1 MMAVFIMKAGES
13 FSRGAVL
20 SFAVSGLAML
30 IAARGA
36 WRIFLSHD
44 LAVRKFSSRRVAL
57 ISDQSSAVDFSPSR
71 CHYTTWDGAKRIFLV
86 PSDQN
91 DLSRRKEVIAQTI
104 STIRGSNIEEIILS
118 TNLDCWSGMKSLL
131 SELRVLPLPINLVPI
146 GAISE
151 LFRLPSHTIG
161 DTVTIE
167 LQRNPRTLLERSVT
181 RGFDI
186 LVAGTALVLLLPL
199 FLFTA
204 IAIALD
210 LSGPILFRQQRRG
223 FNGRP
228 FYILKFRTMTVMED
242 GKNIIQARPND
253 PRVTYVGSWLRR
265 TSIDELPQLFNVL
278 QGSMSII
285 GPRPHAVAH
294 DTEFD
299 KLVNTYAYRQHVKP
313 GLTGWAQVNGY
324 RGQTRSTKD
333 IEKRVEYDLW
343 YINNWNLA
351 LDFKI
356 ILMTVIEIVRGHNAY

>member
-1 MMAVFIMKAGES
+1 
-13 FSRGAVL
+13 
-20 SFAVSGLAML
+20 
-30 IAARGA
+30 
-36 WRIFLSHD
+36 
-44 LAVRKFSSRRVAL
+44 
-57 ISDQSSAVDFSPSR
+57 
-71 CHYTTWDGAKRIFLV
+71 
-86 PSDQN
+86 
-91 DLSRRKEVIAQTI
+91 
-104 STIRGSNIEEIILS
+104 
-118 TNLDCWSGMKSLL
+118 MKSLL

-181 RGFDI
+181 RVFDI

-210 LSGPILFRQQRRG
+210 SSGPILFRQQRRG

-343 YINNWNLA
+343 YINNWSLA